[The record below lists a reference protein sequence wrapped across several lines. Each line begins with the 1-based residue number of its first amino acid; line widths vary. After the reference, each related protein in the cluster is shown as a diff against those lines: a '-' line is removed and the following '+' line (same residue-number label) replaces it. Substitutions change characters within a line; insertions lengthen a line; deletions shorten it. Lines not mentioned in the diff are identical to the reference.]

1 MIVFPML
8 NCTWILLYHISHDCS
23 FCGLEEK
30 YYCKYDFFFFFFLCR
45 ERLKSSIF
53 VCFGGPSV
61 TLLLGLLLNCLRP
74 DKGRKLSGLV
84 LSIGQLLF
92 RVLLKRIRCM

>member
-30 YYCKYDFFFFFFLCR
+30 YYCKYDFFFFFCAGKGLKVAFL
-45 ERLKSSIF
+45 F
-53 VCFGGPSV
+53 V
-61 TLLLGLLLNCLRP
+61 
-74 DKGRKLSGLV
+74 LV
-84 LSIGQLLF
+84 APQ
-92 RVLLKRIRCM
+92 